1 MDRAMTVLMI
11 FSISII
17 VLVLHSVRREH
28 IRVEYS
34 VSWLTSGVLLLLLS
48 MNRSAV
54 IWLADLLGVDSP
66 SLAIL
71 MTVFFIFAFV
81 AYRFSLRVSALKDA
95 NIALA
100 QRVAILEFHIRTA
113 HEQQQKT
120 ANG

>member
-34 VSWLTSGVLLLLLS
+34 VSWLTSAVLLLILS
-48 MNRSAV
+48 LNRDWV
-54 IWLADLLGVDSP
+54 VYLAELLGVASP
-66 SLAIL
+66 AVAIL
-71 MTVFFIFAFV
+71 MTVFFVFLFV
-81 AYRFSLRVSALKDA
+81 GYRFSIRVSALKDA

-100 QRVAILEFHIRTA
+100 QRVAILEYHIKSA
-113 HEQQQKT
+113 HEQQKT
-120 ANG
+120 ASS